1 MRHPVEQLGWLVIG
15 MAIGGLIGITLNSV
29 LAETNTISST
39 VSSTVSSSSNTV
51 SSGTN
56 TIKGAATASSP
67 AISITNSDICK
78 YAGMSGGVQTQVF
91 GISTGGVVVEDLNCE
106 RIKLARTVAN
116 TLALKT
122 VAASIMAED
131 PRVFRAMWR
140 SNVIPPIDGKLGA
153 EARQLWIENPDKL
166 PVGVTLEGLLL
177 QDEYLK
183 LKEETERETAAIEA
197 EANLQPWEREGYV
210 GTCEAWNGERYIPC

>member
-1 MRHPVEQLGWLVIG
+1 VRHPVEQLGWLVIG
-15 MAIGGLIGITLNSV
+15 LLLGGLLAITVNWAV
-29 LAETNTISST
+29 AETNTISST
-39 VSSTVSSSSNTV
+39 VSSTVTSSSNTV

-56 TIKGAATASSP
+56 TIKGASTASAP

-91 GISTGGVVVEDLNCE
+91 GITTGGVVVEDMNCE

-140 SNVIPPIDGKLGA
+140 SNVIPPIAGKLGA
-153 EARQLWIENPDKL
+153 EARQLWIDNPDKL
-166 PVGVTLEGLLL
+166 PDGVTLEDLLL
-177 QDEYLK
+177 SDEYLE
-183 LKEETERETAAIEA
+183 LKEAIARDTPA
-197 EANLQPWEREGYV
+197 EELALPNVKTIDGHKVCKAEGGNYYMS
-210 GTCEAWNGERYIPC
+210 C